1 MTARTMPAPGARVT
15 VRPGEWKPGPDGEGH
30 TYHDIVVVS
39 VHESHDP
46 AYWWVYG
53 HGPECS
59 WETADCVKPFCF
71 EVLVK
76 ADVLAATAA
85 GERP

>member
-1 MTARTMPAPGARVT
+1 MTARTMPGPGTRLS
-15 VRPGEWKPGPDGEGH
+15 VRPGEWKPGPDGDGH

-39 VHESHDP
+39 VHESHEP

-59 WETADCVKPFCF
+59 WESADCTQPWCF
-71 EVLVK
+71 EVLVDL
-76 ADVLAATAA
+76 DVLAATAA